1 MKRSSV
7 LLNNA
12 SQMTTLSPF
21 RMAKIKK
28 RKWERWEI
36 GISYTV

>member
-12 SQMTTLSPF
+12 SQMTTLSPL
-21 RMAKIKK
+21 RVAKIKK
-28 RKWERWEI
+28 ENGRDGK
-36 GISYTV
+36 